1 MKYHILKYTQ
11 IFLVGFSLFILC
23 SCADQ
28 SVTFKKIPAD
38 KQPIIGKVSNI
49 YILGGLGQ
57 TSEVVPADICG
68 GHQEKVAKVTFTKPF
83 IWDGLISL
91 ITLGIITPRHTY
103 VYCV

>member
-1 MKYHILKYTQ
+1 MRYFIPKYIK
-11 IFLVGFSLFILC
+11 IFLIGFCILLL
-23 SCADQ
+23 SNCADQ
-28 SVTFKKIPAD
+28 SVTFKNIPAD

-49 YILGGLGQ
+49 YILGGLWQ
-57 TSEVVPADICG
+57 TSEVVPANICDG
-68 GHQEKVAKVTFTKPF
+68 NQDKVAKVTFTKPF

>member
-1 MKYHILKYTQ
+1 MRYLILKYIE
-11 IFLVGFSLFILC
+11 IFLIGFSILLL
-23 SCADQ
+23 SNCADQ
-28 SVTFKKIPAD
+28 SITFKNIPPD
-38 KQPIIGKVSNI
+38 KQPIIGKV
-49 YILGGLGQ
+49 GGLGQ
-57 TSEVVPADICG
+57 TSEVTPADICG